1 MASNIDG
8 FGSISRRRTS
18 CKPLIAAVN
27 GNAYGGGASISGN
40 SAPAQSVLRRKSL
53 IGVEMILNCDLVVAS
68 QQARFAL
75 PEVKRG
81 VIAIQGGLSAQRAH
95 DRKHIVDIG
104 LKQYRDLQK

>member
-27 GNAYGGGASISGN
+27 GSAYGGGTSISGN
-40 SAPAQSVLRRKSL
+40 FAPSQPVLRRKSL
-53 IGVEMILNCDLVVAS
+53 IGVEMILNCDLVIAS

-81 VIAIQGGLSAQRAH
+81 VIAIQGGSSAQRPRSKTH
-95 DRKHIVDIG
+95 C
-104 LKQYRDLQK
+104 